1 MNDIWMIILIPL
13 IWYATMIG
21 YQLIKLFK
29 LWLEFKLENIKETIK

>member
-13 IWYATMIG
+13 IWYAVMIG

-29 LWLEFKLENIKETIK
+29 LWLEFKLQNIKETIK